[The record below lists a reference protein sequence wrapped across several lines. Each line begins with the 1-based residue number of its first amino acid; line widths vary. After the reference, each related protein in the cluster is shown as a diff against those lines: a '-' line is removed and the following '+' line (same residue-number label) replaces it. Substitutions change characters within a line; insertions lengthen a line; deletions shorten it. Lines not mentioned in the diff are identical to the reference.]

1 MSNMKRVAIMAQSRY
16 FASDYKKQF
25 KRALSIADK
34 QGINYVVIEG
44 EVWTTEQAQGIIRI
58 LEDKLND
65 PLSWGASPNSD
76 EW

>member
-1 MSNMKRVAIMAQSRY
+1 MGHMKRVAIMAQSRY
-16 FASDYKKQF
+16 FASDYRNQF

-65 PLSWGASPNSD
+65 PLYWGTPTHSD

>member
-16 FASDYKKQF
+16 FASDYRNQF

-34 QGINYVVIEG
+34 QGINYIVIEG

-65 PLSWGASPNSD
+65 PLYWRDSVNSY